1 MCFCPG
7 DEMVDLVDSK
17 SAVERRAS
25 SSLARGT
32 IRQAIRTNISRT
44 IHKLKRIAVFRLLAW
59 PEIQKD
65 WSAFIMK

>member
-1 MCFCPG
+1 MFFCPG

-32 IRQAIRTNISRT
+32 IS
-44 IHKLKRIAVFRLLAW
+44 IHRF
-59 PEIQKD
+59 
-65 WSAFIMK
+65 